1 MNCLNAFSDYFTE
14 LLEPMEEDDVESSNL
29 GMNAGMSG
37 RGRGMRSGGP
47 GRRVMKL
54 GVGGF
59 FVKVYLFYI
68 ITDFYLYFSVFFQLM
83 IM

>member
-1 MNCLNAFSDYFTE
+1 
-14 LLEPMEEDDVESSNL
+14 MEEDDVESSGF
-29 GMNAGMSG
+29 GMNVGISG

-59 FVKVYLFYI
+59 FVKVFLFYI
-68 ITDFYLYFSVFFQLM
+68 IIDFYTCVFSLLSTYNM
-83 IM
+83 I